1 MWLRLNGEDKV
12 PQIIWLAA
20 TFLSP
25 FFRKT
30 TFPTAL
36 EASRSPPS
44 QIWLNVTSR
53 LGAERGFLAELR
65 REQELSGFVCLSVC
79 SCVYPPPQSLS
90 AWDIKTKQYTPK
102 THLYGFNGLETAS
115 TAMDPSMSSCYPH
128 WATLLRRMLQCPE
141 ERRRRRGYPYH
152 FSTARW
158 NNYMI

>member
-1 MWLRLNGEDKV
+1 MWLWLNDEDKV

-53 LGAERGFLAELR
+53 LGAEQGFLAELR

-90 AWDIKTKQYTPK
+90 AWDIKTKQHTPENSSLRLQRSGDGI
-102 THLYGFNGLETAS
+102 HGYGPIDVLLLS
-115 TAMDPSMSSCYPH
+115 TLSDVTPSDAPVP
-128 WATLLRRMLQCPE
+128 RGE
-141 ERRRRRGYPYH
+141 EEEEGVSLS
-152 FSTARW
+152 FFDCQVK
-158 NNYMI
+158 